1 MKKEKER
8 ENCPSQGGI
17 SSKIN
22 SCQGGRLKSD
32 CACSSGLSAIGS
44 RCRFRRN
51 PILGQN
57 ECVRSGGLFIREP
70 STGSRVCYLARDR
83 EQCEEEDVKVQCV
96 FNSDDR

>member
-32 CACSSGLSAIGS
+32 LTKRDDSGAARTRDISNSITPLSLLS
-44 RCRFRRN
+44 VSKRR
-51 PILGQN
+51 I
-57 ECVRSGGLFIREP
+57 
-70 STGSRVCYLARDR
+70 
-83 EQCEEEDVKVQCV
+83 K
-96 FNSDDR
+96 NSD

>member
-32 CACSSGLSAIGS
+32 WK
-44 RCRFRRN
+44 
-51 PILGQN
+51 
-57 ECVRSGGLFIREP
+57 
-70 STGSRVCYLARDR
+70 
-83 EQCEEEDVKVQCV
+83 VKLEWNDGADFVA
-96 FNSDDR
+96 